1 MLYITLCM
9 LGNFTCRLLIFF
21 PPKVP
26 SAIQSVSNSLDPV
39 RSDAMFGL
47 IWIQTIYKRLSADDT
62 SVGKE
67 IVIVS

>member
-1 MLYITLCM
+1 M
-9 LGNFTCRLLIFF
+9 LGNFTCRLLVFF
-21 PPKVP
+21 LQKVL
-26 SAIQSVSNSLDPV
+26 SAIQSVSNSFDPV
-39 RSDAMFGL
+39 RPDAIFGL